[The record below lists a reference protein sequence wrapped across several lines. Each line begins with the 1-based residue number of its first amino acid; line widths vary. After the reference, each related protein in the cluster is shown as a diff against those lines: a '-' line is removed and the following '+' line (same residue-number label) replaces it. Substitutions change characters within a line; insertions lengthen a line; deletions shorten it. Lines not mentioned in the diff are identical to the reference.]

1 MKVLQTIASF
11 GSHDGGISTCTYDC
25 FLQLKLKL
33 IQLFFQEAFLGTAS
47 YDITNSLNLLIT
59 TPIVIEN
66 QA

>member
-1 MKVLQTIASF
+1 MRVLQTIASF
-11 GSHDGGISTCTYDC
+11 GSHDEGISTCTYDC